1 MDYTTLKACIEEQYA
16 AKKPFVLYALPESNN
31 LSAYLQSDTKKHTT
45 STFMEKEFVFAP
57 FDFQEEAFSIPYSSS
72 TVFEVPYTS
81 TPIHTEKWQPEEDED
96 EKERYKNL
104 VKKTV
109 AAITTKK
116 TSKIVISRRVDKK
129 LTNVNLSKIIDRLLS
144 LYPTAFRYVWY
155 HPETDLWCGA
165 TPEVLVKTEG
175 PSFTTMALAG
185 TKKYNEKHLPVWSA
199 KEIEEQQIVTDAIAT
214 SLQKVTSVVK
224 ISKTK
229 NHLAGSLIHLKTDIT
244 GILKR
249 GKATLSTISAALHPT
264 PAVCGAPKKIAK
276 SFILDK
282 EGYNRE
288 FYTGFLGPICENEAC
303 SKLYVNL
310 RCMKISGTTAS
321 LYVGGGITWA
331 SDSDSEW
338 TETQNKLQT
347 MMQVIV
353 PML

>member
-16 AKKPFVLYALPESNN
+16 AKKPFVLYALPESNT
-31 LSAYLQSDTKKHTT
+31 LSAYLQSDTKKHKT

-72 TVFEVPYTS
+72 TVFEVPYTT